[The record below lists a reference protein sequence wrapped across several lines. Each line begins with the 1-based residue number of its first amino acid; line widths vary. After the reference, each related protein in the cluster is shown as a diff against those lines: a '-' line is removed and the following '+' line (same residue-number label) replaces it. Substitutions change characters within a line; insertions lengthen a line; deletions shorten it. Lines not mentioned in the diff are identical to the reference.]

1 MKRNTFSCK
10 WFMTSTL
17 LLFIKLYLAQVM
29 MMLHQQPTAQRQQ
42 VLKKTMKSKFVEC
55 AKIHWRLLDT
65 VV

>member
-1 MKRNTFSCK
+1 
-10 WFMTSTL
+10 MTSTL

-55 AKIHWRLLDT
+55 AKIHWRLLGS